1 MNNTEISIRFLEA
14 ADIPEIAQAFKVLGW
29 HKPSSQYEAYLVE
42 QTRNR
47 RNVHVAFVD
56 REFAGYVTVW
66 YATHYAPFRDEG
78 IPEISD
84 FNVLPEF
91 RRRGIGTQLMDKAE
105 AEIAQVS
112 ALAGL
117 GVGLTADYGAAQRMY
132 ARRGYIP
139 DGRGLYA
146 RDHYAAHGET
156 ITVDDDLVLYLT
168 KKMKA

>member
-14 ADIPEIAQAFKVLGW
+14 ADIPGIARAFKELGW
-29 HKPSSQYEAYLVE
+29 HKPASQYEAYLAE
-42 QTRNR
+42 QARDR
-47 RNVHVAFVD
+47 RNVHVVFVD

-66 YATHYAPFRDEG
+66 YETHYAPFREEG
-78 IPEISD
+78 IPEIRD
-84 FNVLPEF
+84 FNVLPKF

-112 ALAGL
+112 AVAGL

-139 DGRGLYA
+139 DGCGLYT
-146 RDHYAAHGET
+146 RDHYAAYGET
-156 ITVDDDLVLYLT
+156 VTVDDDLVLYLT
-168 KKMKA
+168 KKLKA